1 MKRIGITGPTGAGKT
16 TALNA
21 LSSLGA
27 HIIDCDQVYHQL
39 LECSAPMGQALTGRF
54 GPDILDSAG
63 AIDRKKLAGVVFSDP
78 AALADLN
85 RITHRFVLEE
95 IDRQAG
101 QARAEGRPAVGID
114 AIALIES
121 GVGATCDAVVG
132 ILAPAE
138 LRVARIMAREGISE
152 EYARQRVQAQQGEEF
167 FRAHCGY
174 ILENRGED
182 TPQAFQAR
190 ALALFKQLLDI

>member
-27 HIIDCDQVYHQL
+27 HIIDCDGVYHQL
-39 LECSAPMGQALTGRF
+39 LAHSGAMCSALTERF
-54 GPDILDSAG
+54 GPAILNEAG
-63 AIDRKKLAGVVFSDP
+63 EIDRKALGSVVFSDP

-85 RITHRFVLEE
+85 SITHRFVLEE
-95 IDRQAG
+95 IERQAG
-101 QARAEGRPAVGID
+101 QAQAEGRPAVGID

-167 FRAHCGY
+167 FRTHCGY
-174 ILENRGED
+174 ILENRADD

-190 ALALFKQLLDI
+190 ALELFKALLHS